1 MALASSPTLVGMA
14 EIQVLRNTGQLACL
28 GLGSCIGLCMLDPE
42 TKVAGMAHIMLP
54 EAYPGKPVEK
64 PGKFADTGVIQLI
77 RMMERAGANRSRLLV
92 AYAGGAQVFS
102 FGNGESRLDIGARNA
117 AAVLVQLQGLGMRAK
132 AFDVGGNLGRTV
144 TFSLETGH
152 IRVRTVSQ
160 GERLLCSLKD

>member
-1 MALASSPTLVGMA
+1 MAVVVSPTLVGMA
-14 EIQVLRNTGQLACL
+14 EIQILRGSGQLSCL
-28 GLGSCIGLCMLDPE
+28 GLGSCIGLSMLDPE
-42 TKVAGMAHIMLP
+42 AKVGGMVHIMLP

-77 RMMERAGANRSRLLV
+77 RMMERAGANRNKLVV

-117 AAVLVQLQGLGMRAK
+117 AAVLVQLQALGMKSRAH
-132 AFDVGGNLGRTV
+132 DVGGNLGRTV
-144 TFSLETGH
+144 TFSLETGQ

-160 GERLLCSLKD
+160 GEKLLCSLRD